1 LHPHA
6 DVLAWLEPLFDLE
19 ELIKFLQ
26 NHLNEELPVSI
37 AKGNVI
43 KEGVSEELD
52 RLRNLQS
59 KGRGFLDEMCQ
70 REIERTGLQA
80 LKLILITFSD
90 IILKSEIPIKIKF
103 R

>member
-1 LHPHA
+1 MA
-6 DVLAWLEPLFDLE
+6 GTLFDLE

-59 KGRGFLDEMCQ
+59 KGRGFWMKCA
-70 REIERTGLQA
+70 REKLKEQVLQA

-90 IILKSEIPIKIKF
+90 TILKSEIPIKIKF
-103 R
+103 RMTG